1 LKALKAI
8 EPLSSAKVVGVFGAV
23 WGLFVAVAVNF
34 FQSGF
39 EQYMGRF
46 YTVFKIVFPTGGL
59 LELIELPVFYGLI
72 GFVAAYIGATLY
84 NLLAKQMGGI
94 KVDLK

>member
-1 LKALKAI
+1 MKALKAI
-8 EPLSSAKVVGVFGAV
+8 EPLSSAKIAGVFGAV

-59 LELIELPVFYGLI
+59 LELVELPVFYGLV
-72 GFVAAYIGATLY
+72 GFVAVYLGAWLY
-84 NLLAKQMGGI
+84 NLLAKQIGGI
-94 KVDLK
+94 KVELK